1 MHTDKNAESA
11 NGDEALGFS
20 EADAGES
27 SEESTLRWLL
37 DMDMSEPEEKL
48 FTVDMDQQA
57 TAELTGYDLDVA
69 SRPMIRGSAGADD
82 LENYIDEEIVISSD
96 NLAGDIYSGSPANP
110 DGQSEK
116 PVAEENMAIDFSRS
130 NDARWASVSTSVA
143 EGVDILGLDENDDI
157 GEKFLVIRRNK
168 PADSQVH
175 KNLADHVHGQN
186 SVDVGAE
193 AADPQQ
199 RPAVPKSDEVRPLRL
214 VSAADQVDMASEA
227 PAATAPA
234 GASAPGTE
242 ETSVT
247 AEQREQEEPQAEDV
261 FGYIASV
268 PTPTDEDAFDD
279 FLVQGEQLS
288 SGEVDFDGLC
298 LESERQDEELDL
310 WPDGDIDYHQDF
322 TELEGFDGH
331 PATRVAAHIAQFMQD
346 VAAVIDQRLQQLG
359 LEASSVQAQLEVATD
374 TTHAQQLVL
383 AGYEPAVEVCEAT
396 PDVFCNIG
404 QPEAGTLFLRLQH
417 QESGNYW
424 NRLLDEGFAIPT
436 GDAALHEP
444 EASGAA
450 RDDLAAE
457 LDAFD
462 FFDEELP
469 AAIESEAPG
478 SDTWQPGEQELE
490 ELFGDLDEDFPAA
503 AEKGAEIDHCLDTAE
518 QETDSGDE
526 LMQVFSEDIF
536 SEDISLELGSEAVEE
551 LTDIDAVFDNLHQ
564 VVSDGDDICG
574 LEVEEFSDA
583 EEDVA
588 EVATEVQ
595 QPAESIP
602 AAAQADQEDGPW
614 YIPAG
619 VVFAQSSPSSGE
631 IFPDF
636 LDAFIEEGSSELEKL
651 EDAVAAWERECAS
664 EPAYTCVTR
673 ILHTI
678 KGIAKGV
685 GLHCYGTLIHNFET
699 LLGAVAR
706 PEAGDE
712 TEYFRLVNAWLDAAV
727 RGLDHI
733 RDNRGDIA
741 NTLPQP
747 GGDTAPADAASSDP
761 SAEDREAEPAAA
773 SDPARERP
781 VAAPTEAPRPSL
793 NARQKQQAKKLAD
806 EGARALAAQQSVR
819 ITSEKLDHLLNLT
832 NQAQQ
837 LGVRTAQG
845 TARSKR
851 SAAEMLGRLSSVR
864 AHISSIADRALR
876 SVTAQGGKPGNRM
889 DALEMD
895 QYSEL
900 QEAANIL
907 REGVE
912 DLADL
917 VEFAS
922 RQNVQVEALLKQ
934 QANVISSIGS
944 SIRAARV
951 VPVSRLVPGLRRLVR
966 TVSVDLGKTVSF
978 QVLNE
983 LGTLDRDDYAR
994 CQTILE
1000 HMMRNA
1006 LDHGIEPEQ
1015 ARLEA
1020 GKPAV
1025 GQITIDISKAGADT
1039 IITLSDDGRG
1049 INPETMRESALRK
1062 GVDIDVDALTDE
1074 EAQRLIFHKG
1084 FSTANTVSQISGRG
1098 VGMDIVLSELQEMGG
1113 DIRIESEVGR
1123 GTSFYIRVP
1132 SSITV
1137 NGALMVSAA
1146 QHTYAIPL
1154 GGLVAVEQVAVADF
1168 LAAMEG
1174 DHCLTLAGRE
1184 CEPAYLGTLCQT
1196 VKFPDPKT
1204 WRDSVPVI
1212 IAGADGRYMAVAVD
1226 DFEEV
1231 VEMVIR
1237 SLGAQFSTVPGV
1249 AGAATNAAGEAIVA
1263 LDLNML
1269 VASVGDYDHSTLHVE
1284 ENREEALLA
1293 LVVDDSRTQRMVAT
1307 SQLDTVGVE
1316 TITAENGGVA
1326 IDLLNTCD
1334 RLPDIILMDVEMPVK
1349 DGIQTLREIRK
1360 SLRYSHIPVIMI
1372 TSRTG
1377 LKHRALAE
1385 AAGCNG
1391 YMGKPFNFRML
1402 VGQIN
1407 ELTGDRLQLS

>member
-1 MHTDKNAESA
+1 M
-11 NGDEALGFS
+11 
-20 EADAGES
+20 
-27 SEESTLRWLL
+27 
-37 DMDMSEPEEKL
+37 
-48 FTVDMDQQA
+48 
-57 TAELTGYDLDVA
+57 
-69 SRPMIRGSAGADD
+69 
-82 LENYIDEEIVISSD
+82 
-96 NLAGDIYSGSPANP
+96 
-110 DGQSEK
+110 
-116 PVAEENMAIDFSRS
+116 
-130 NDARWASVSTSVA
+130 
-143 EGVDILGLDENDDI
+143 
-157 GEKFLVIRRNK
+157 
-168 PADSQVH
+168 
-175 KNLADHVHGQN
+175 
-186 SVDVGAE
+186 
-193 AADPQQ
+193 
-199 RPAVPKSDEVRPLRL
+199 
-214 VSAADQVDMASEA
+214 
-227 PAATAPA
+227 
-234 GASAPGTE
+234 
-242 ETSVT
+242 
-247 AEQREQEEPQAEDV
+247 
-261 FGYIASV
+261 
-268 PTPTDEDAFDD
+268 
-279 FLVQGEQLS
+279 
-288 SGEVDFDGLC
+288 
-298 LESERQDEELDL
+298 
-310 WPDGDIDYHQDF
+310 
-322 TELEGFDGH
+322 
-331 PATRVAAHIAQFMQD
+331 
-346 VAAVIDQRLQQLG
+346 
-359 LEASSVQAQLEVATD
+359 
-374 TTHAQQLVL
+374 
-383 AGYEPAVEVCEAT
+383 
-396 PDVFCNIG
+396 
-404 QPEAGTLFLRLQH
+404 
-417 QESGNYW
+417 
-424 NRLLDEGFAIPT
+424 
-436 GDAALHEP
+436 
-444 EASGAA
+444 
-450 RDDLAAE
+450 
-457 LDAFD
+457 
-462 FFDEELP
+462 
-469 AAIESEAPG
+469 
-478 SDTWQPGEQELE
+478 
-490 ELFGDLDEDFPAA
+490 
-503 AEKGAEIDHCLDTAE
+503 
-518 QETDSGDE
+518 
-526 LMQVFSEDIF
+526 
-536 SEDISLELGSEAVEE
+536 
-551 LTDIDAVFDNLHQ
+551 
-564 VVSDGDDICG
+564 
-574 LEVEEFSDA
+574 
-583 EEDVA
+583 
-588 EVATEVQ
+588 
-595 QPAESIP
+595 
-602 AAAQADQEDGPW
+602 
-614 YIPAG
+614 
-619 VVFAQSSPSSGE
+619 
-631 IFPDF
+631 
-636 LDAFIEEGSSELEKL
+636 
-651 EDAVAAWERECAS
+651 EDAVAAWERDCTS
-664 EPAYTCVTR
+664 EPAYTAVTR

-699 LLGAVAR
+699 LLGAVPR
-706 PEAGDE
+706 PDAEGE

-733 RDNRGDIA
+733 RDSRSDIA

-747 GGDTAPADAASSDP
+747 ASSAQADSDVARGDTAAADAIA
-761 SAEDREAEPAAA
+761 AEPEQA
-773 SDPARERP
+773 PAETAP
-781 VAAPTEAPRPSL
+781 AQVVAPQTELVHKAL
-793 NARQKQQAKKLAD
+793 NAREKQQAKKLAD

-819 ITSEKLDHLLNLT
+819 ITSEKLDQLLNLT

-864 AHISSIADRALR
+864 AHIASIADRALR

-944 SIRAARV
+944 AIRAARV

-1015 ARLEA
+1015 ERLEA
-1020 GKPAV
+1020 GKSAT
-1025 GQITIDISKAGADT
+1025 GQVTIDISKAGADT

-1062 GVDIDVDALTDE
+1062 GLDVDVDALSDE

-1123 GTSFYIRVP
+1123 GTSFIIRVP

-1137 NGALMVSAA
+1137 NGALMVRAA
-1146 QHTYAIPL
+1146 EHSYAIPL
-1154 GGLVAVEQVAVADF
+1154 GGLVAVEQVAVTDF
-1168 LAAMEG
+1168 LAAVDGE
-1174 DHCLTLAGRE
+1174 HKLTLAGRE

-1196 VKFPDPKT
+1196 VNFPDAKT
-1204 WRDSVPVI
+1204 WRHSVPVI
-1212 IAGADGRYMAVAVD
+1212 IAGTDDRYMAIAVD

-1231 VEMVIR
+1231 LEMVIR

-1249 AGAATNAAGEAIVA
+1249 AGAATTAAGEAVVA

-1284 ENREEALLA
+1284 EDREEALLA

-1307 SQLDTVGVE
+1307 SQLETVGVE
-1316 TITAENGGVA
+1316 TITAENGSVA

-1360 SLRYSHIPVIMI
+1360 SIRYSDIPVIMI